1 MHLHSH
7 IALGHTQYS
16 VTAIIILSVNYLPQ
30 LFGDPSLLT
39 ARLILLSLLLNDL
52 SLAPDL
58 CLPHHRQQVKQALS
72 TSTTLSVV
80 LSKFSVLVV
89 CFGVKLLLVI
99 V

>member
-1 MHLHSH
+1 MHLHRH

-16 VTAIIILSVNYLPQ
+16 VTAIIILSVNYFPQ
-30 LFGDPSLLT
+30 LSGDPSLLT
-39 ARLILLSLLLNDL
+39 ARIILLSLLLNDL

-58 CLPHHRQQVKQALS
+58 CLPHHRKEIKQALA

-80 LSKFSVLVV
+80 ISKCSVLVM

>member
-58 CLPHHRQQVKQALS
+58 CLPHHSQQVKQALA

-80 LSKFSVLVV
+80 LSKCSVLVV
-89 CFGVKLLLVI
+89 CF
-99 V
+99 

>member
-1 MHLHSH
+1 MHLHRH

-16 VTAIIILSVNYLPQ
+16 VTAIIILSVNYFPQ
-30 LFGDPSLLT
+30 LSGDPSLLT
-39 ARLILLSLLLNDL
+39 ARIILLSLLLNDL

-58 CLPHHRQQVKQALS
+58 CLPHHRKEIKQALA

-80 LSKFSVLVV
+80 LSKCSVLVM

>member
-1 MHLHSH
+1 MHLHRH

-16 VTAIIILSVNYLPQ
+16 VTAIIILSVNYFPQ
-30 LFGDPSLLT
+30 LYGDPSLLT

-58 CLPHHRQQVKQALS
+58 SLPHHCQQIKQALA

-80 LSKFSVLVV
+80 LSKCSVLVV
-89 CFGVKLLLVI
+89 CFGV
-99 V
+99 